1 MIRNIILLA
10 IGAAALAA
18 CNSESHTITANQA
31 PDPMA
36 DELANAA
43 PVELPPAIAASK
55 TYRCKDNGLVK
66 IDWLAGGQGANL
78 RVGDATTAI
87 ALRAPASAPVG
98 GNEVAP
104 ADGTLTAEGGYSLK
118 GEASG
123 SNVSLTLPGKAAQTC
138 HL

>member
-1 MIRNIILLA
+1 MIRNLALLVF
-10 IGAAALAA
+10 GVAALAA
-18 CNSESHTITANQA
+18 CNSESHTITANEA

-87 ALRAPASAPVG
+87 ALRAPAPAAEG

-104 ADGTLTAEGGYSLK
+104 AGGALTAEGGYSLK

-123 SNVSLTLPGKAAQTC
+123 SNVTLTIPGKGTQGC
-138 HL
+138 HV

>member
-1 MIRNIILLA
+1 MIRNLTLLA
-10 IGAAALAA
+10 IAAAALAA
-18 CNSESHTITANQA
+18 CDSESHTITANEA

-36 DELANAA
+36 GELANAA

-55 TYRCKDNGLVK
+55 IYRCKDNGLVK

-87 ALRAPASAPVG
+87 ALRAPAPAATG

-104 ADGTLTAEGGYSLK
+104 SDGALVAEGGYSLK

-123 SNVSLTLPGKAAQTC
+123 STVTLALPGKGAQGC
-138 HL
+138 HV